1 MLASAVLND
10 HEENPLFTARDGQK
24 TVRLRTLQHM
34 IVCNLRR
41 ELAGQ
46 VKTICDTN
54 TAEDMED
61 IRKTM
66 KDYGLQA
73 FSVSLLSI
81 QTAKHLYSLCTA
93 RPWIYVGE
101 SKPKQ

>member
-10 HEENPLFTARDGQK
+10 NDKHPLFRVRDGEK
-24 TVRLRTLQHM
+24 TIRLRTLQHM
-34 IVCNLRR
+34 VVCHLRR

-54 TAEDMED
+54 SAEDMES

-66 KDYGLQA
+66 KHYGVQLISA
-73 FSVSLLSI
+73 PFSSI
-81 QTAKHLYSLCTA
+81 QIC
-93 RPWIYVGE
+93 
-101 SKPKQ
+101 